1 MPGLV
6 RQGCLCT
13 KPGTVGHHPC
23 EIGMQQ
29 PEQVGVTHRRDSSM
43 VQLGY
48 TLSAEEFGPQDLA
61 DQAAMA
67 EAAGFSFASISDHF
81 HPWLDSQGHSSFVW
95 TALGAIS
102 QRTSHMLIGTGVTAP
117 IIRYHPAILAQAV
130 ATVAD
135 LLPGRFYFGVGT
147 GEALNEHITGQQW
160 PPLSVRQ
167 EMMTEAIALI
177 RKLWE
182 GEYTTEHGKFYTVEN
197 ARIYTLPD
205 QLPPIYVAASGPQ
218 AGKLAAK
225 IGEGLISTSPDKE
238 TVEAYTTMGGKE
250 PVIGQITVCWG
261 KDEQE
266 QVEVAKKYWGYT
278 ILPGQFSQELALPL
292 YFEQGLELATN
303 ENVGQAITCGP
314 DVERY
319 HQQIQTYIDAGF
331 THVYLHQVGPDQ
343 QGFIDFAKR
352 EILPKYA

>member
-1 MPGLV
+1 
-6 RQGCLCT
+6 
-13 KPGTVGHHPC
+13 
-23 EIGMQQ
+23 
-29 PEQVGVTHRRDSSM
+29 
-43 VQLGY
+43 
-48 TLSAEEFGPQDLA
+48 
-61 DQAAMA
+61 
-67 EAAGFSFASISDHF
+67 
-81 HPWLDSQGHSSFVW
+81 
-95 TALGAIS
+95 
-102 QRTSHMLIGTGVTAP
+102 
-117 IIRYHPAILAQAV
+117 
-130 ATVAD
+130 
-135 LLPGRFYFGVGT
+135 
-147 GEALNEHITGQQW
+147 
-160 PPLSVRQ
+160 
-167 EMMTEAIALI
+167 LI

-266 QVEVAKKYWGYT
+266 QVEIAKKYWGYT

-292 YFEQGLELATN
+292 YFEQGLELASN

-352 EILPKYA
+352 EILPNYA